1 MDERHMVEALG
12 KLVGVVT
19 ALETQMQAVLLAAAK
34 AGMDPDDVRRA
45 IDAMPD
51 TVVPSLGRDAY
62 DQAMAGFERRLEQAA
77 LQRDDDLPETGKPI
91 FARFVEALR
100 GHGRDH
106 APAARIRDEEGE
118 GDEGRDDLSTPPSQR
133 S

>member
-77 LQRDDDLPETGKPI
+77 LQREDDLPETGKPI
-91 FARFVEALR
+91 FARFVEAL
-100 GHGRDH
+100 
-106 APAARIRDEEGE
+106 
-118 GDEGRDDLSTPPSQR
+118 
-133 S
+133 

>member
-1 MDERHMVEALG
+1 MNERQMVEAIG

-19 ALETQMQAVLLAAAK
+19 ALETQLQAVLLATAK
-34 AGMDPDDVRRA
+34 AGMDPEDVRRA
-45 IDAMPD
+45 LDAMPD
-51 TVVPSLGRDAY
+51 PVVPSLGRDAY

-77 LQRDDDLPETGKPI
+77 SQREDDLPEIGKPI

-106 APAARIRDEEGE
+106 APAARIRDGEGE

>member
-1 MDERHMVEALG
+1 MDERHIVEAIG
-12 KLVGVVT
+12 KLTGVIT
-19 ALETQMQAVLLAAAK
+19 ALEMQMQAVLLAATK
-34 AGMDPDDVRRA
+34 AGMDTDDVRRA
-45 IDAMPD
+45 LDAMPD
-51 TVVPSLGRDAY
+51 PIVPSLGKDAY

-77 LQRDDDLPETGKPI
+77 LQREDDLPETGKPI
-91 FARFVEALR
+91 LARFVDAMR
-100 GHGRDH
+100 GQGRDH

>member
-1 MDERHMVEALG
+1 MDERHIVEAVG

-45 IDAMPD
+45 LDAMPD
-51 TVVPSLGRDAY
+51 PVVPSLGKDAY

-77 LQRDDDLPETGKPI
+77 LQREDDLPETGKPI
-91 FARFVEALR
+91 LARFVDALR
-100 GHGRDH
+100 GQGRDH

-118 GDEGRDDLSTPPSQR
+118 GDEGRDDLSTPSSQR